1 MIPESGSTSFCTR
14 MGVLVSC
21 VEKISFMDRKGLKQ
35 AEIKNK
41 VDWFFKSP
49 CVCRIKQR
57 VSVMCPR
64 LALWRFGCLSPLL
77 SQ

>member
-1 MIPESGSTSFCTR
+1 
-14 MGVLVSC
+14 
-21 VEKISFMDRKGLKQ
+21 MDRKGLKQ

-41 VDWFFKSP
+41 VGWFFKSS

-57 VSVMCPR
+57 LSVMCPR
-64 LALWRFGCLSPLL
+64 LAFWRFDCLSPLL

>member
-1 MIPESGSTSFCTR
+1 
-14 MGVLVSC
+14 
-21 VEKISFMDRKGLKQ
+21 MDRKGLKQ

-41 VDWFFKSP
+41 VGWFFKSA

-57 VSVMCPR
+57 LSVMCPR